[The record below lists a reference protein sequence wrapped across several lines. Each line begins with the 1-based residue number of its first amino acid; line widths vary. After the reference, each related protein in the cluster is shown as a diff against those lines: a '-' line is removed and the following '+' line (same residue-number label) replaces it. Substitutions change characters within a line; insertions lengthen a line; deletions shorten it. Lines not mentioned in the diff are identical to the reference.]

1 MRDTTAPSGKRGLPS
16 LERPAAFLAALGL
29 EFESVEPTRVV
40 AWVELGP
47 DQHTPWGV
55 VHGGAYTTAIES
67 AASVGASAAVLARGQ
82 FAVGVN
88 NITDFVRPMVKGRV
102 RIVAEPIHQGSTQ
115 QLWEVNITRAE
126 DGKLVARGQVRLQNV
141 DLPSPTG

>member
-1 MRDTTAPSGKRGLPS
+1 M
-16 LERPAAFLAALGL
+16 
-29 EFESVEPTRVV
+29 
-40 AWVELGP
+40 ELGP

-67 AASVGASAAVLARGQ
+67 MASVGASAAVLDRGQ

-88 NITDFVRPMVKGRV
+88 NNTDFIRPLVAGKVDM
-102 RIVAEPIHQGSTQ
+102 VAEPVQQGSTQ
-115 QLWEVNITRAE
+115 QLWQVTITRSG

-141 DLPSPTG
+141 PLPEQTTARSS